1 MGRLQGRLNQG
12 TAWLDVF
19 FPAPPSS
26 LKSLVQQ
33 DSAPPPPQLCSHQCP
48 MGIALPFILVTM
60 LPIGPGPSDLFQ
72 KAFFRCWRFTESSFV
87 LVLGQDEFSRPFC

>member
-19 FPAPPSS
+19 FSHPSS
-26 LKSLVQQ
+26 LKSPVQQ

-48 MGIALPFILVTM
+48 VGTVLPFILVTT

-72 KAFFRCWRFTESSFV
+72 KAFFRRWRFTESSFV
-87 LVLGQDEFSRPFC
+87 LVLDQDEFSRPFR